1 MRIAIGSFLPPLL
14 ELLLVRRLAAVMMHH
29 GTLAADDEALTHVLR
44 LRVDGRQEGAE
55 CSAHPVQLV
64 DQVEDYANALIVYAD
79 VMLQV
84 MNQLCPCDVEIGEL
98 LPSSLAAAYEP
109 TGRNEGFQSLGFK
122 AGAT

>member
-1 MRIAIGSFLPPLL
+1 MPIAIGSFFPPLL
-14 ELLLVRRLAAVMMHH
+14 ELLLLVRRLAAVMMHH
-29 GTLAADDEALTHVLR
+29 GMLAADDEALTHVLR

-84 MNQLCPCDVEIGEL
+84 MN
-98 LPSSLAAAYEP
+98 
-109 TGRNEGFQSLGFK
+109 
-122 AGAT
+122 